1 MRCGR
6 NFDIRSV
13 RRAESRTSQSSNSS
27 LARPSC
33 GSTILMPST
42 CDPAWMQCLA
52 RYPPIK
58 PAAPVIITFI
68 LADLYARTEYRLA
81 RHSLRSLGHADT
93 AREYRYRCTCPNDGT
108 L

>member
-1 MRCGR
+1 MRCGW
-6 NFDIRSV
+6 NFDIRPD
-13 RRAESRTSQSSNSS
+13 RRAESRTSQSSNSAV
-27 LARPSC
+27 ARPSC
-33 GSTILMPST
+33 GSTISMPST

-81 RHSLRSLGHADT
+81 QHSLRSPGLGDT
-93 AREYRYRCTCPNDGT
+93 AQEFRCRYTCPNDGT
-108 L
+108 P